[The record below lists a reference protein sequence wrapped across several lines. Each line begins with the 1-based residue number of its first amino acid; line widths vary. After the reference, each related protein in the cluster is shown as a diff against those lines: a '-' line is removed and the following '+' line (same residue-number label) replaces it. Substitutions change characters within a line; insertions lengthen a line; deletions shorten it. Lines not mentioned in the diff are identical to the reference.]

1 MNFFL
6 LLIFVIHL
14 AVAIWLYA
22 RKKDSFY
29 LVLTAVFAILAGAVL
44 VDSFDPQ
51 RAVASVLISS
61 LMRKS
66 ALALTIL
73 TAVMKMGS
81 IVQKRKAG

>member
-1 MNFFL
+1 MNSFL

-22 RKKDSFY
+22 RKKDSSY

-66 ALALTIL
+66 ALALTVL
-73 TAVMKMGS
+73 TAVMKLGG
-81 IVQKRKAG
+81 IIQKRKAG